1 MNNASSN
8 IIQAL
13 PHLCPEAAK
22 LHEALEKHT
31 REIEEKAERI
41 RAPIQKSSPKGR
53 KPTQISNPLYGA
65 QILREYPRWADD
77 ILQGVA
83 RLDWYRTTGR
93 SIPLSVRKLI
103 KLLIHLPVLSTQCI
117 SSLSK
122 AERIRT
128 PIQKSSPKGRK
139 PTQISNPLYGAQV
152 LREYPLWADDIL
164 QGVARLDWYR
174 TTGRSIPLSVRKLIK
189 LLIHLPVLSTQCI
202 SSLLLLEERQAR
214 RYLEALKLALPFL
227 LKSMPENLER
237 IDEITDDKEWIEHA
251 WVDPYA

>member
-1 MNNASSN
+1 MSRPVAVPGCYMNNTSSH
-8 IIQAL
+8 ITQPL
-13 PHLCPEAAK
+13 SHLCPEAAK

-53 KPTQISNPLYGA
+53 KPTQISNPLYGVQA
-65 QILREYPRWADD
+65 LREYPRWADD

-103 KLLIHLPVLSTQCI
+103 KLLTHLPVLSTQ
-117 SSLSK
+117 S
-122 AERIRT
+122 
-128 PIQKSSPKGRK
+128 
-139 PTQISNPLYGAQV
+139 
-152 LREYPLWADDIL
+152 
-164 QGVARLDWYR
+164 
-174 TTGRSIPLSVRKLIK
+174 
-189 LLIHLPVLSTQCI
+189 I

-237 IDEITDDKEWIEHA
+237 LDEITDDEEWIEHA